1 MSERDEKQRIK
12 LTVFRFNPEADKEP
26 KYETY
31 EAEWVPSLTAHMAL
45 TYINRHTRANI
56 AFRRG
61 CREAGCG
68 ACTIMV
74 NGVPELACRVIV
86 NDGDVLEALRGYPV
100 IRDLVIERT
109 PQTTEMFRKI
119 KYGREGKPIGFVP
132 AKPEEMN
139 VSRALTICADC
150 HGCNTICPPW
160 LETPHAFIGPM
171 YMVNIIRAMFNP
183 LEEYDRVTQ
192 AVEMGLY
199 NCTMCRA
206 CTVSCPK
213 DIEIAESVIRAR
225 ERAVKAD
232 FVPGEVKKIH
242 RNIME
247 ADNLYGGKKDKLIS
261 WAAPLGI
268 PKSGRTLF
276 FSSCEYSAT
285 EDGRRILALIAGL
298 LQKAGVSLSYLYDE
312 EPCCG
317 GPLYFYGF
325 QDEFKEKV
333 AKTQKILKEKGIEE
347 IITPGPLCAYTFK
360 ELYPKYGGN
369 SSIRTRTALEVILE
383 KVKSKEIFPK
393 SVGSKKVVFHD
404 PPFLSRF
411 LNIINE
417 PREILRSIPGVS
429 LLEPKYYWGANTFGD
444 GNMVVSEEVSSNIA
458 KGRLRQLVGCG
469 ADTIVT
475 ASASDLSKLKR
486 ATKSLGKKDI
496 EIMDIIEF
504 VARSLEV

>member
-1 MSERDEKQRIK
+1 MSDRDENQAVK
-12 LTVFRFNPEADKEP
+12 LTVFRFNPETDKEP
-26 KYETY
+26 RYETY

-45 TYINRHTRANI
+45 TYINRHSRANV

-68 ACTIMV
+68 VCTIMV
-74 NGVPELACRVIV
+74 NGVPELACRVV
-86 NDGDVLEALRGYPV
+86 VRDGDVLEPLGGYPV
-100 IRDLVIERT
+100 VRDLVIERT

-132 AKPEEMN
+132 AKPEEMS

-160 LETPHAFIGPM
+160 LETPDAFIGPI
-171 YMVNIIRAMFNP
+171 YLVNIIRAMFNP
-183 LEEYDRVTQ
+183 LEEYDRVAQ

-206 CTVSCPK
+206 CTLSCPK
-213 DIEIAESVIRAR
+213 DIEIAEGVIRAR

-232 FVPGEVKKIH
+232 VLPNEVRKIR

-247 ADNLYGGKKDKLIS
+247 ADSLFGGNKKNLAS
-261 WAAPLGI
+261 WAAQLGMS
-268 PKSGRTLF
+268 KSGKTLF

-285 EDGRRILALIAGL
+285 EDGRRILTLIAEML
-298 LQKAGVSLSYLYDE
+298 RKAGVSLSYLYDE

-325 QDEFKEKV
+325 HDEFKEKA
-333 AKTQKILKEKGIEE
+333 AKTRKMLKEKGVEE
-347 IITPGPLCAYTFK
+347 IITPSPVCTYTFK
-360 ELYPKYGGN
+360 ELYPKYAGD
-369 SSIRTRTALEVILE
+369 SSIRVRTVLEVILE
-383 KVKSKEIFPK
+383 KIRSREILPK
-393 SVGSKKVVFHD
+393 SIGSKKVVFHD
-404 PPFLSRF
+404 PPFLARF
-411 LNIINE
+411 LDMIRE
-417 PREILRSIPGVS
+417 PREVLSSISGVS
-429 LLEPKYYWGANTFGD
+429 LVEPKYYWGANTMGD
-444 GNMVVSEEVSSNIA
+444 GDMATSEEVNSMIA
-458 KGRLRQLVGCG
+458 RARLKQLVDCG

-475 ASASDLSKLKR
+475 ASASDLSKLKK
-486 ATKSLGKKDI
+486 AAQSLGKKDI
-496 EIMDIIEF
+496 EILDIVEF